1 MNFFWNEKI
10 LFLAKVIAFLNRK
23 IHTIALHAFKN
34 LNCKL
39 RTRNLNFNTKN
50 SSPPKFFEIM
60 AYNFV
65 VMFLRPILRNLFFA
79 EFLNF
84 DFVSE
89 LSAILDT

>member
-1 MNFFWNEKI
+1 
-10 LFLAKVIAFLNRK
+10 
-23 IHTIALHAFKN
+23 
-34 LNCKL
+34 
-39 RTRNLNFNTKN
+39 
-50 SSPPKFFEIM
+50 M

-89 LSAILDT
+89 LSAILDTYNVFLSQSKKYTMITGQQFRKKVQIQKSKKVDFLIRLIQRT